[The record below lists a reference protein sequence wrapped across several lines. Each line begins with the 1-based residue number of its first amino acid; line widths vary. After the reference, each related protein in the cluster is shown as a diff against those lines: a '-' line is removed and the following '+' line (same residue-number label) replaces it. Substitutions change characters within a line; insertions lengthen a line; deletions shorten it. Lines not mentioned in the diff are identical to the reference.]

1 MRKSSAPRR
10 RSSAET
16 REAILLSARKA
27 FASSGYDGAGV
38 REIAEGAG
46 VTAMLVNRYFGSK
59 EGLFAEAL
67 AATMAS
73 PTILA
78 PQNVELANPAEAF
91 AMALV
96 SITGK
101 DATPLDGFL
110 ILLRS
115 ASSKRAAEIGREQ
128 IEKHH
133 QKTMASLV
141 KRSLAPQRAAV
152 ALSLVAGFQVM
163 RQMVGLKALNDS
175 SDAVLVR
182 ILTPLFEEL
191 LNGYEPEA
199 ATRKQGPSKA
209 K

>member
-1 MRKSSAPRR
+1 V
-10 RSSAET
+10 ET

-27 FASSGYDGAGV
+27 FARSGYDGAGV

-73 PTILA
+73 PTILNR
-78 PQNVELANPAEAF
+78 QNVALSNPSEAF
-91 AMALV
+91 AKALV

-115 ASSKRAAEIGREQ
+115 ASSERAAEIGREQ

-133 QKTMASLV
+133 QKTMATLV
-141 KRSLAPQRAAV
+141 KGEFAQQRAAI
-152 ALSLVAGFQVM
+152 ALALVAGFQMM
-163 RQMVGLKALNDS
+163 RQMVCLTALTDIS
-175 SDAVLVR
+175 EKKLIAV
-182 ILTPLFEEL
+182 LTPLFEEL
-191 LNGYEPEA
+191 LSGSQKG
-199 ATRKQGPSKA
+199 T
-209 K
+209 

>member
-1 MRKSSAPRR
+1 M
-10 RSSAET
+10 
-16 REAILLSARKA
+16 LSARKA
-27 FASSGYDGAGV
+27 FAQSGYDGAGV

-73 PTILA
+73 PIILA
-78 PQNVELANPAEAF
+78 PQNIELAKPAEAF
-91 AMALV
+91 ATALV
-96 SITGK
+96 SITEK
-101 DATPLDGFL
+101 NATPLEGFL

-115 ASSKRAAEIGREQ
+115 ASSTRAAEIGREQ

-133 QKTMASLV
+133 QKTMAALV
-141 KRSLAPQRAAV
+141 KRSGAPQRAAI

-163 RQMVGLKALNDS
+163 RQMVGLTALNNS

-191 LNGYEPEA
+191 LNGNGDEPKS
-199 ATRKQGPSKA
+199 ATRKQGLAMA
-209 K
+209 KSRAK

>member
-1 MRKSSAPRR
+1 MSKPPVPRR
-10 RSSAET
+10 RSSAAT

-27 FASSGYDGAGV
+27 FACSGYDGAGV

-67 AATMAS
+67 AATMAT

-78 PQNVELANPAEAF
+78 PENVKLANPATAF
-91 AMALV
+91 AKALV
-96 SITGK
+96 GITDK
-101 DATPLDGFL
+101 NATPLDGFL

-115 ASSKRAAEIGREQ
+115 ASSIRAAEIGREQ

-133 QKTMASLV
+133 QKVMASLV
-141 KRSLAPQRAAV
+141 KGDDAQPRAAV

-163 RQMVGLKALNDS
+163 RQMVGLTALTRATD
-175 SDAVLVR
+175 DELVR
-182 ILTPLFEEL
+182 ILQPLFEQL
-191 LNGYEPEA
+191 LDI
-199 ATRKQGPSKA
+199 
-209 K
+209 